1 MITFKQ
7 FLAESMPNPN
17 NVDGAFNVG
26 NVTFDNH
33 NGLGGTPMGANILYR
48 GAVAWIKPSTF
59 RALALAS
66 DRTEDAGKLE
76 TLMRAEKAIA
86 VPWLE
91 LDVIGEPNAPE
102 EVKVI
107 GHEGRARADA
117 FKAINGDIYMPV
129 QLHPAG
135 LRARNLS
142 PEFFAFISKH
152 GLIAQGSKRAV
163 KLNAKMYYWDGSEVK
178 P

>member
-1 MITFKQ
+1 
-7 FLAESMPNPN
+7 
-17 NVDGAFNVG
+17 
-26 NVTFDNH
+26 
-33 NGLGGTPMGANILYR
+33 
-48 GAVAWIKPSTF
+48 
-59 RALALAS
+59 
-66 DRTEDAGKLE
+66 
-76 TLMRAEKAIA
+76 MRAEKAIA

-91 LDVIGEPNAPE
+91 LDIIGEPNAPK

-152 GLIAQGSKRAV
+152 GLVAERSKQVV
-163 KLNAKMYYWDGSEVK
+163 KLHAKMFYWDNTEV
-178 P
+178 PA